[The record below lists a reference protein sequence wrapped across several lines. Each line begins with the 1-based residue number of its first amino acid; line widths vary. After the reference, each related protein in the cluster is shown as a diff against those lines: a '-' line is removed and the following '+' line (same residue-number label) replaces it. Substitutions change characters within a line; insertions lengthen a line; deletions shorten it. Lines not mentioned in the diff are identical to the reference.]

1 MHTSSWSLFLMT
13 FFCHLDLDGIMS
25 FCYCGEQGH
34 QDETCRQ
41 DPEIYM
47 PPCDP
52 ILPPPHPHLPPQP
65 SRSTAH
71 PPGKKGDKGGMNWFF
86 FSVENPLVVISFGG
100 VFVDVVCRLLRKA
113 TLKTR
118 YFPIPDSWQNQG
130 GLPSNISQGSTGNGG
145 VVDIR
150 IYGRDLNKLHLSCPL

>member
-1 MHTSSWSLFLMT
+1 MHTRSWSLFLMT

-25 FCYCGEQGH
+25 FCYCGAQGH

-47 PPCDP
+47 PPCHP

-71 PPGKKGDKGGMNWFF
+71 PPGKKGDKGRWDELFF
-86 FSVENPLVVISFGG
+86 FQWNILLVVIFFGG
-100 VFVDVVCRLLRKA
+100 VFINFVSPPLEKSY
-113 TLKTR
+113 TEYR

-130 GLPSNISQGSTGNGG
+130 GLSSKFHKDQQVTGELL
-145 VVDIR
+145 I
-150 IYGRDLNKLHLSCPL
+150 